1 MSGRGRGTSSK
12 DETHAASSGATLRVT
27 WEMAMNTGCT
37 SKLVTWLINH
47 PVDCIVL
54 FSDDKSAPC
63 PQEG

>member
-1 MSGRGRGTSSK
+1 MSGCGRGTSSK

-27 WEMAMNTGCT
+27 WETATSTGHT

-47 PVDCIVL
+47 PVDCIIL
-54 FSDDKSAPC
+54 FSDDKSAPR